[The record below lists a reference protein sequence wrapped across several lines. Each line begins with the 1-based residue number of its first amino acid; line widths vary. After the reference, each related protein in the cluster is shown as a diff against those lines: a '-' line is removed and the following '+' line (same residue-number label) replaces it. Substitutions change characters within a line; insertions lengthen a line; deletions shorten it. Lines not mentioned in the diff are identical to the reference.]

1 MTEVFSNAQSI
12 AQMAIDQSKTL
23 SQFRRH
29 PDWGKALA
37 RVSTRHPDLF
47 VVLTDGRKAI
57 ADENTSR
64 LVDLADQEFIDE
76 IIRGGN

>member
-37 RVSTRHPDLF
+37 RVSAQHPELF
-47 VVLTDGRKAI
+47 VVLDDGRKGI
-57 ADENTSR
+57 PDENASR
-64 LVDLADQEFIDE
+64 LMDFADQEFIEE